1 VIHTPLSFA
10 LHVHT
15 HTCPS
20 LVCSLKVCAQ
30 MEEFVAIDND
40 ISILDDGIDDIDRR
54 VAKLQAQRIQLAS
67 DRRQLYTRRNA
78 LTALCRLPYDVIYR
92 VLQCLRTLPH
102 PSWQDL
108 STQNPERFRAPRHS
122 GRNEWTRIMLVCTH
136 LRAAALSSP
145 NLWSRVD
152 VDDGSREWA
161 WLCVER
167 AKSSLLDLH
176 ILDDE
181 SAYTTYAEFRR
192 AIALV
197 PQAGSLNMLRSYDAW
212 QNGLHN
218 TLRYKTPF
226 LRTLVCT
233 STPDMTL
240 AIKLTPSLM
249 GALSATLT
257 KLVMEHIII
266 DADGARFPSLV
277 HLDLYDCMSKKSSDI
292 LELVAGS
299 PRLEQLY
306 LNKIR
311 SVRNTGV
318 GVVSLPRLA
327 FLGFSS
333 GLEVV
338 IYFIPFLPIPE
349 RGYFIIEPSSDPASS
364 ELHLRAFQCA
374 TSAFGLPRIED
385 SSIPFIG
392 LHNKKIEG
400 INHICL
406 RLERRGIIGGTPSM
420 TYEDHS
426 RTIEVFDTILDCA
439 KALYVHND
447 IFAPAFFHSGYTRA
461 GDALHA
467 LEHLVIEDFHNHL
480 YHFKDWIL
488 ERLKTGKPLKT
499 IDFQGLERY
508 VKDYVTLRALARAM
522 VEAGVAEQVLVN
534 GQSEGAAALESKPM

>member
-1 VIHTPLSFA
+1 
-10 LHVHT
+10 
-15 HTCPS
+15 
-20 LVCSLKVCAQ
+20 
-30 MEEFVAIDND
+30 VAIDND

-108 STQNPERFRAPRHS
+108 STQDPHRYRAPRPS

-181 SAYTTYAEFRR
+181 NAYKNYAEFRR
-192 AIALV
+192 ATASV
-197 PQAGSLNMLRSYDAW
+197 SQAGSLNILRTYDAW
-212 QNGLHN
+212 QNGLYN
-218 TLRYKTPF
+218 TLRHKTPF
-226 LRTLVCT
+226 LRSLVYT
-233 STPDMTL
+233 STPDMKL
-240 AIKLTPSLM
+240 AIKLTPSLI
-249 GALSATLT
+249 GDLSSALT
-257 KLVMEHIII
+257 KLVIEHTILNV
-266 DADGARFPSLV
+266 DSPRFPALV
-277 HLDLYDCMSKKSSDI
+277 YLDLYDCTSKYSSDI

-318 GVVSLPRLA
+318 GAVSLPRLA

-338 IYFIPFLPIPE
+338 TYFIPFLPIPE
-349 RGYFIIEPSSDPASS
+349 RGYFIIEPTSDSTSS

-374 TSAFGLPRIED
+374 ISAFGLPGIED
-385 SSIPFIG
+385 SSMPIIG
-392 LHNKKIEG
+392 LHNKKVEG
-400 INHICL
+400 INHVCL
-406 RLERRGIIGGTPSM
+406 LLERRGITGGTPSM

-447 IFAPAFFHSGYTRA
+447 VFAPAFFHSGYTRA

-499 IDFQGLERY
+499 IDFRGSERY
-508 VKDYVTLRALARAM
+508 VKDYVTLRALGRAI
-522 VEAGVAEQVLVN
+522 VAAGAAEQVLVN
-534 GQSEGAAALESKPM
+534 GQSEEAAALRSETM

>member
-1 VIHTPLSFA
+1 VT
-10 LHVHT
+10 
-15 HTCPS
+15 
-20 LVCSLKVCAQ
+20 
-30 MEEFVAIDND
+30 IDNS
-40 ISILDDGIDDIDRR
+40 ISLLDDGIDDIDRR
-54 VAKLQAQRIQLAS
+54 VATLQAQRIQLAS

-78 LTALCRLPYDVIYR
+78 LTALCLLPYDVIYR
-92 VLQCLRTLPH
+92 VLQCLRTLAQ

-108 STQNPERFRAPRHS
+108 STQDPHQYRTPRPS

-136 LRAAALSSP
+136 LRATAFSSST
-145 NLWSRVD
+145 LWSRVD
-152 VDDGSREWA
+152 VDNGSREWA

-181 SAYTTYAEFRR
+181 NAYKNYAEFRR
-192 AIALV
+192 ATAFV
-197 PQAGSLNMLRSYDAW
+197 SQAESLNILRTYDAW
-212 QNGLHN
+212 PGQNGLYK
-218 TLRYKTPF
+218 TLHHKTPF
-226 LRTLVCT
+226 LRTLVYT
-233 STPDMTL
+233 STPDMKL
-240 AIKLTPSLM
+240 AIKLTPSLI
-249 GALSATLT
+249 GDLSSALT
-257 KLVMEHIII
+257 KLVIEHTIL
-266 DADGARFPSLV
+266 DAASPRFPALV
-277 HLDLYDCMSKKSSDI
+277 HLDLHDCMSKNSSDI

-318 GVVSLPRLA
+318 GAISLPRLA

-338 IYFIPFLPIPE
+338 TYFIPFLPIPE

-374 TSAFGLPRIED
+374 ISAFGLPRIED
-385 SSIPFIG
+385 SSRPIIG

-400 INHICL
+400 INHVCL
-406 RLERRGIIGGTPSM
+406 LLERRGITGGTPSM

-426 RTIEVFDTILDCA
+426 RTIAVFDTILDCA

-447 IFAPAFFHSGYTRA
+447 VFAPAFFHSGYTRA

-488 ERLKTGKPLKT
+488 ERLKTGKPLRI
-499 IDFQGLERY
+499 IDFRGSERY
-508 VKDYVTLRALARAM
+508 VKDYVTLGALGRVIVA
-522 VEAGVAEQVLVN
+522 AGVAEKVFVN
-534 GQSEGAAALESKPM
+534 GQSEGAAALRSETM